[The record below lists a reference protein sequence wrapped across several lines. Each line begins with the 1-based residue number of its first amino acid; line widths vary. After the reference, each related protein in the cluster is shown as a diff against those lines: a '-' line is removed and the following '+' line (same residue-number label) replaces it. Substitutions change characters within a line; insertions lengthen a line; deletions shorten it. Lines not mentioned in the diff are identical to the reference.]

1 MDDDRST
8 SSGRSLAR
16 LAARELRR
24 AEAEVPA
31 RAEGERDAH
40 LALLAA
46 SVREQRSLASRR
58 RWAVG
63 AAAIAA
69 TLLAA
74 VGLRGVLLRD
84 RGVAPSRAA
93 LSTPY
98 DVHVDGAGPDDI
110 HHGVAAVPGA
120 PERLRAGDHVTSR
133 TGLVAVVVATGTRL
147 TLDQGADLAVVEE
160 GNAQV
165 FALRAGNVRADVA
178 KLHEGERF
186 LVRTADTEV
195 EVRGTSFRVERVDVT
210 PECHPDLH
218 TRVIVSEGVV
228 VVRHAGAEDRVKAG
242 EQWPAPCAPT
252 PAPAESS
259 TGQLVGVA
267 PARPA
272 SAPASPALT
281 APSASSP
288 ALLPSG
294 VSPLPSAA
302 PARAASVSKLA
313 ASNELFASAQAAR
326 RGGDPRAAVGLFE
339 KLIAE
344 YPASPIVE
352 SAIVERMR
360 TLGPIDRAA
369 SVAAARDYLAR
380 FPRGFARGEA
390 EAIVALGP

>member
-1 MDDDRST
+1 MGDPRST

-46 SVREQRSLASRR
+46 SVCEQRSLAARASRASRR
-58 RWAVG
+58 RWTLG

-69 TLLAA
+69 TALAA
-74 VGLRGVLLRD
+74 VGVRGVLLGD
-84 RGVAPSRAA
+84 RGVVAPRAA

-195 EVRGTSFRVERVDVT
+195 EVRGTSFRVEHVDVAS
-210 PECHPDLH
+210 ECRPDVH
-218 TRVIVSEGVV
+218 TRVIVFEGVV
-228 VVRHAGAEDRVKAG
+228 VVRNAGAEDRVKAG

-252 PAPAESS
+252 PSPAETS
-259 TGQLVGVA
+259 TG
-267 PARPA
+267 R
-272 SAPASPALT
+272 
-281 APSASSP
+281 APSVSSP
-288 ALLPSG
+288 GLLPSA
-294 VSPLPSAA
+294 VSPLPSSA
-302 PARAASVSKLA
+302 PAGVASVSKLA

-344 YPASPIVE
+344 YPSSPIVE
-352 SAIVERMR
+352 SATVERMR
-360 TLGPIDRAA
+360 TLGAIDRGR
-369 SVAAARDYLAR
+369 SVAAAHDYLAR

>member
-1 MDDDRST
+1 MADERST
-8 SSGRSLAR
+8 SSGRSLTR

-31 RAEGERDAH
+31 RTEGERDAH

-46 SVREQRSLASRR
+46 SVREQRSLESRASRR
-58 RWAVG
+58 RWMAG

-69 TLLAA
+69 IVLAA
-74 VGLRGVLLRD
+74 VGLRGVLLGD
-84 RGVAPSRAA
+84 RGAA
-93 LSTPY
+93 TLRGARSTPY

-110 HHGVAAVPGA
+110 HHGAAGVPGA
-120 PERLRAGDHVTSR
+120 SERLRAGDHVTSR

-178 KLHEGERF
+178 KLQQGERF

-195 EVRGTSFRVERVDVT
+195 EVRGTSFRVEQVDVAS
-210 PECHPDLH
+210 ECRPDVH
-218 TRVIVSEGVV
+218 TRVIVFEGVV

-252 PAPAESS
+252 FAPAEIR
-259 TGQLVGVA
+259 TGREKSASLPGLV
-267 PARPA
+267 
-272 SAPASPALT
+272 
-281 APSASSP
+281 PSAV
-288 ALLPSG
+288 A
-294 VSPLPSAA
+294 PLPSSP
-302 PARAASVSKLA
+302 PAGAASVSKLA

-326 RGGDPRAAVGLFE
+326 RSGDPRAAVGLFE

-344 YPASPIVE
+344 YPSSPIVE
-352 SAIVERMR
+352 SATVERMR
-360 TLGPIDRAA
+360 TLGPIDRAQ
-369 SVAAARDYLAR
+369 SVAAARDYLTR

>member
-1 MDDDRST
+1 MGDERST

-24 AEAEVPA
+24 VEAEVPA
-31 RAEGERDAH
+31 RADGERDAH

-46 SVREQRSLASRR
+46 SLREQRSRASRR

-63 AAAIAA
+63 AVAIAA
-69 TLLAA
+69 TLVAA
-74 VGLRGVLLRD
+74 LGLRGVLARD
-84 RGVAPSRAA
+84 RRVAPPRAA

-98 DVHVDGAGPDDI
+98 DLHVDGAGPDDI
-110 HHGVAAVPGA
+110 HSGVDSAPGS

-147 TLDQGADLAVVEE
+147 TLDQGADLSVVEE
-160 GNAQV
+160 GHTQI

-186 LVRTADTEV
+186 LVRTSDAEV
-195 EVRGTSFRVERVDVT
+195 EVRGTSFRVERVDVAS
-210 PECHPDLH
+210 ECRPDVH

-242 EQWPAPCAPT
+242 EQWPALCA
-252 PAPAESS
+252 PAPAPADSG
-259 TGQLVGVA
+259 TAPVVGVA
-267 PARPA
+267 TTPPAPPSAFPA
-272 SAPASPALT
+272 PR
-281 APSASSP
+281 APSAALP
-288 ALLPSG
+288 APLPFV
-294 VSPLPSAA
+294 VSPLPSAVTA
-302 PARAASVSKLA
+302 GASSVSKLA
-313 ASNELFASAQAAR
+313 ASNELFARAQAAR

-344 YPASPIVE
+344 YPSSPIVE
-352 SAIVERMR
+352 SATVERMR
-360 TLGPIDRAA
+360 TLDSIDRAR
-369 SVAAARDYLAR
+369 SVVAARDYLVR
-380 FPRGFARGEA
+380 FPHGFARGEA